1 MAKKLFSNYTFK
13 NITLKNRIVMSP
25 MCMYSCVKED
35 GKVMDWHLT
44 HYTSRAVG
52 QVGLIFVEA
61 TAVDPQGRISPYD
74 LGIWNDEQ
82 FEGLK
87 QLTEMAH
94 QHGSKIGIQLA
105 HAGRK
110 AEVEGNI
117 FAPSAIPFNDEMR
130 TPKEMSIK
138 QINETIQAFKD
149 GARRAKIAGFDV
161 IEIHG
166 AHGYLVSEFL
176 SPLTNHRTDEYG
188 GNAQNRY
195 RFLSEVIEAVKE
207 EWEGPL
213 FVRISANDYASGGN
227 TPNDFIYYAKRMK
240 EQGIDLIDCS
250 SGGVVPASIDA
261 YPGYQVKFADQIRN
275 EGNIAT
281 GAVGLIVNGLQAE
294 EILKNERAD
303 LIFIGRELLRDPYWA
318 RTAAKQLRIEI
329 ESPVQY
335 NRAW

>member
-1 MAKKLFSNYTFK
+1 MAKKLFSNYMVK
-13 NITLKNRIVMSP
+13 NVTLKNRIVMSP
-25 MCMYSCVKED
+25 VCMYSCVKED

-52 QVGLIFVEA
+52 QVGLIIVEA
-61 TAVDPQGRISPYD
+61 TAIDPQGRRTLYH

-82 FEGLK
+82 IEGLK
-87 QLTEMAH
+87 QLTEMTH
-94 QHGSKIGIQLA
+94 QHGSKIGIQLV

-110 AEVEGNI
+110 SEVEGNI
-117 FAPSAIPFNDEMR
+117 FAPSAIPFSAEMR
-130 TPKEMSIK
+130 TPQAMSLDQIKE
-138 QINETIQAFKD
+138 TTQAFKE

-166 AHGYLVSEFL
+166 AHGYLISSFL
-176 SPLTNHRTDEYG
+176 SPLANQRTDEYG
-188 GNAQNRY
+188 GSRENRY
-195 RFLSEVIEAVKE
+195 RFLSEVIEAVKQ
-207 EWEGPL
+207 EWDGPL
-213 FVRISANDYASGGN
+213 FVRISANDYVPGGN
-227 TPNDFIYYAKRMK
+227 TLNDSIYFAKKMK
-240 EQGIDLIDCS
+240 EQGVDLVDCS
-250 SGGVVPASIDA
+250 SGGVVPTSIDA
-261 YPGYQVKFADQIRN
+261 YPGYQVKYADQIRN

-318 RTAAKQLRIEI
+318 RTAAKQLRVEI

>member
-1 MAKKLFSNYTFK
+1 MAKKLFSNYTLK

-52 QVGLIFVEA
+52 QVGLIVVEA
-61 TAVDPQGRISPYD
+61 TAVHPQGRISLYD

-82 FEGLK
+82 IEGLK
-87 QLTEMAH
+87 QLTEMTH

-117 FAPSAIPFNDEMR
+117 YAPSAIPFNDEMR
-130 TPKEMSIK
+130 IPKEMSIEE
-138 QINETIQAFKD
+138 INEMIQSFKE

-166 AHGYLVSEFL
+166 AHGYLISSFL
-176 SPLTNHRTDEYG
+176 SPLTNQRTDEYG
-188 GNAQNRY
+188 GSTEKRY
-195 RFLSEVIEAVKE
+195 RFLSQVVEAIKE
-207 EWEGPL
+207 EWDGPL
-213 FVRISANDYASGGN
+213 LVRISASDYKEGGN
-227 TPNDFIYYAKRMK
+227 TPNDFIYYVKRMK
-240 EQGIDLIDCS
+240 EQGVDLVDCS

-275 EGNIAT
+275 EGNMAT

-318 RTAAKQLRIEI
+318 RTAAKQLRVEI